1 VSKPVPRLLL
11 AVGLIVVATSAA
23 AAQSRSGR
31 SPSATRI
38 EHDLGRL
45 REWFDAVHRH
55 QPATP
60 SSAATLVA
68 SWSRR
73 ELEVLLLD
81 FKAFLHMIVR
91 PESSKFPRGVRSL
104 NGPELEQLQELAE
117 AEAWLAVR
125 RSWRSGLT
133 EAQSKRLVNQLV
145 KRGAL
150 LHTDIALLVPSAA
163 DRLPESANEPRLL
176 LERRGSVLVQDG
188 RQEGTKAEGAHWDV
202 ARLLLD
208 EITPDAS
215 RNATARL
222 WYRAIAAF
230 FEKRALLAESV
241 PHLERGRRIYATDPF
256 IFAASGLVHETFA
269 APEIQTFVQT
279 AAQSGL
285 PPTSVGSAR
294 SNLRRAEEFF
304 RRAVELDGSYAEARV
319 HLGRVLG
326 LQGRHEEAAS
336 QLQQATAT
344 AHDSLT
350 RYYAW
355 LFLGAEEQWLGHADR
370 ARQSFDAAVALFPRA
385 QSPHLALSQ
394 LARRNGDRGGAL
406 RAIQQVLNLPAD
418 DSQRE
423 DPWWAYFHD
432 PGDKAEAMMHEM
444 RAALFLPPEEH

>member
-1 VSKPVPRLLL
+1 
-11 AVGLIVVATSAA
+11 
-23 AAQSRSGR
+23 
-31 SPSATRI
+31 
-38 EHDLGRL
+38 
-45 REWFDAVHRH
+45 
-55 QPATP
+55 
-60 SSAATLVA
+60 
-68 SWSRR
+68 
-73 ELEVLLLD
+73 
-81 FKAFLHMIVR
+81 
-91 PESSKFPRGVRSL
+91 
-104 NGPELEQLQELAE
+104 
-117 AEAWLAVR
+117 
-125 RSWRSGLT
+125 
-133 EAQSKRLVNQLV
+133 
-145 KRGAL
+145 
-150 LHTDIALLVPSAA
+150 LLVPSAA
-163 DRLPESANEPRLL
+163 DRLPESAKEPRLL

-188 RQEGTKAEGAHWDV
+188 RQEGTNAGGAHWDI

-208 EITPDAS
+208 EITPDPS
-215 RNATARL
+215 RDTTARL

-230 FEKRALLAESV
+230 FERRALLAESV

-279 AAQSGL
+279 AAQAGL

-294 SNLRRAEEFF
+294 SNLRRAEDFF

-336 QLQQATAT
+336 QLQLATAT

-355 LFLGAEEQWLGHADR
+355 LFLGAEEQGLGHADL
-370 ARQSFDAAVALFPRA
+370 ARQCFDAAVALFPRA

-423 DPWWAYFHD
+423 DPWWSYFHD

-444 RAALFLPPEEH
+444 RAALFLPLEEQ